1 MAQNKPSGFRFRL
14 PWLLQPALATP
25 PATAPE
31 PPRTTVQTAVAS
43 TSAPKPPFRPAG
55 RAPPRATPQSTSSP
69 VSVTSTPLPP
79 SQPVSVAPPPPPPPP
94 PPSPPVEVKSPVPNS
109 PIAKVIEPVAT
120 RSTKETQTTST
131 TPTSRTIE
139 TTGPATP
146 PQKPPSVRPPSP
158 PQPSSPAKPGS
169 QPSSPSRI
177 ATKYRDSSPPVS
189 PSRMPASPPRAD
201 SKPLSPSR
209 LATHVRSK
217 PSSPSGEPPQTRAI
231 SQPTSPV
238 HVQPPP
244 SPPLSPSRLAT
255 QPHVRSKPSSPS
267 GEPPQTRAISQPMSP
282 VHVQPPPSPP
292 LSPSRLATQPDVR
305 SKPSSPSGEPPQ
317 PPAISQPTSPVHVQ
331 PPPSP
336 PPPVT
341 PTITRRTAV
350 QEVSVNH
357 GAQPPL
363 STSKPDDTKEI
374 KKSTEITNEKFPV
387 DSYHVHGADA
397 KPKEMTEVKGAQTKS
412 MNTQHS
418 MEAIS
423 PKQKQKVAAQVPL
436 HREIKDDITKFIH
449 KMATSHP
456 KQSMDEK
463 PASVITLAGDNK
475 GASMHLGSDT
485 KKKGAID
492 IQRGYKLDDII
503 NGEGGSKGN
512 KSPRESKAS
521 EDEEM
526 KAIVNSN
533 IQGINNSI
541 MFNSSVTERNP
552 GVHLA
557 FSRTSAKN
565 DSNIEKGEQ
574 MEMYK
579 AEADITPP
587 ETLVYDPTTGRSIGG
602 FFLEPTDSEPDDLE
616 MFAGNYEIEVL

>member
-94 PPSPPVEVKSPVPNS
+94 PPPSPPPVEVKSPVANS

-120 RSTKETQTTST
+120 RSTKETQTTSS
-131 TPTSRTIE
+131 TPTARTIE

-169 QPSSPSRI
+169 QPSSPSRTG
-177 ATKYRDSSPPVS
+177 TKFRDSSPPVS

-201 SKPLSPSR
+201 SK
-209 LATHVRSK
+209 
-217 PSSPSGEPPQTRAI
+217 
-231 SQPTSPV
+231 
-238 HVQPPP
+238 
-244 SPPLSPSRLAT
+244 PLSPSRLAT

-267 GEPPQTRAISQPMSP
+267 GEPPQTRAISQPTSP
-282 VHVQPPPSPP
+282 VNVQKPPSPP
-292 LSPSRLATQPDVR
+292 LSPSRLATQPHVR

-317 PPAISQPTSPVHVQ
+317 TGAISQPTSPVHVQ
-331 PPPSP
+331 PPPSPPP

-357 GAQPPL
+357 DAQPPL

-374 KKSTEITNEKFPV
+374 KKFTEITNENFPV

-397 KPKEMTEVKGAQTKS
+397 KPIEMTEVKGAQTKS
-412 MNTQHS
+412 MNNLHS

-423 PKQKQKVAAQVPL
+423 PKQKQKVAAHVPL

-475 GASMHLGSDT
+475 GASMHLGSHA
-485 KKKGAID
+485 KKKEGAID
-492 IQRGYKLDDII
+492 IQRGYKLDAII
-503 NGEGGSKGN
+503 NGEGSSKGK
-512 KSPRESKAS
+512 KSARESKAS

-541 MFNSSVTERNP
+541 MFNSYVTERNP

-557 FSRTSAKN
+557 FSRTLAKT
-565 DSNIEKGEQ
+565 DSNIEKAEP

-587 ETLVYDPTTGRSIGG
+587 ETLVYDPTTGRSLGG